1 MKVLGRTNT
10 ITASNRPWH
19 DFGSKI
25 LLAGKVGET
34 VLSGLTDTQLN
45 ALTPIQSQTKAEEN
59 LTLAHNMLAGDPTAG
74 TYNGHPN
81 TPINISRWLIQRFTT
96 SNPSAGYLYR
106 VSEVYRQT
114 NGNLGEVLKAILL
127 DFEARSLQLADSSI
141 SHGRKKEPLIHF
153 TSVMRGSRARSG
165 LPITALRDV
174 QHGFSDTDAQTLNGW
189 PGYSKTLTQT
199 EVDKYVPNATRFR
212 FGDSTTALGQSPL
225 RAPSV
230 FNWFLPDYVVP
241 GTMAEAGL
249 FAPEM
254 QIASETNLVNRINR
268 LWTYTWMN
276 LEGMVVQPGSDS
288 GVDDVTQVT
297 GNAAVQVK
305 VGTGAAVPTA
315 VGSYASAQTL
325 TFTSTNW
332 NTAQNIYVSAVDD
345 SRREGPHTTTI
356 AHTATSTDPNYN
368 NPVLPSLTVNITDNE
383 GPIGSVIIEE
393 SDGITVVAEHTTPAT
408 YQDTYTVRL
417 SSAPTSTVSI
427 TTRANAQLSLSPAT
441 LSFNS
446 GNWSTPQTVTVQAVN
461 DSFSSE
467 LVHLGYIG
475 HAVTS
480 TDPAYGGIRAPDVVA
495 FVGDNNQAGSNGI
508 TVRHTNGTTVVTEGG
523 ASDQFVVALNRQ
535 PSTATSGIVTVTLST
550 NSRVTVTPSTLT
562 FNRDT
567 NWWVPQIVTVTA
579 VNDATVNGT
588 ANFNLNLTS
597 TGGGYT
603 STTTAAV
610 TVHDNDGVSAGG
622 IVITETSGNTT
633 VAEASPF
640 STANVDSYSIR
651 LSSAPSQNVTVTVF
665 PQRHVAPMSNHA
677 LQMGYF
683 ATHMPSSTSNMQ
695 KDRIIFDYAP
705 EITNY
710 QSVFQASGGLTSD
723 NAANINAHLAAV
735 LATVDRFDLMWCGGQ
750 LKAQTPTLTVADL
763 NNTAIV
769 NPRKSIVAALLYG
782 YNTSRGSTS
791 SSFPAEIRDRVR
803 VAAYLVS
810 ICPQSFTLK

>member
-495 FVGDNNQAGSNGI
+495 FVGDNNPPTSGNYTLEI
-508 TVRHTNGTTVVTEGG
+508 RHTYGNSTVVEGG
-523 ASDQFVVALNRQ
+523 DSDQFVVGLRRA
-535 PSTATSGIVTVTLST
+535 PTGTVTVNIGT
-550 NSRVTVTPSTLT
+550 NSRVTRTPASLT
-562 FNRDT
+562 FT
-567 NWWVPQIVTVTA
+567 TSNWQMPQVVTVTA
-579 VNDATVNGT
+579 VDDAIDNGSQ
-588 ANFNLNLTS
+588 NFNLVLTPS
-597 TGGGYT
+597 GGSY
-603 STTTAAV
+603 STAANV
-610 TVHDNDGVSAGG
+610 PITVHDNDGVSAGG

-705 EITNY
+705 EITLYTNTFLAAGGVSGTS
-710 QSVFQASGGLTSD
+710 SVNTA
-723 NAANINAHLAAV
+723 AHLAGV
-735 LATVDRFDLMWCGGQ
+735 LAVVDRFDLMWCGGQ
-750 LKAQTPTLTVADL
+750 LKAQWPTLTLADL
-763 NNTAIV
+763 SNESIV
-769 NPRKSIVAALLYG
+769 NPRKSIVAGLLYG
-782 YNTSRGSTS
+782 YSTTVGTGT
-791 SSFPAEIRDRVR
+791 PNNIRDRVR